1 MMKQFPPT
9 PNSITTGV
17 EDIQTM
23 PHYPVKLYEIF
34 GVGLGAMLIVAFAL
48 FELANQFFTK
58 IKNPEQAESI
68 IKQVVEYEM
77 PGGSQGLKSLKT
89 NTEAFAL
96 VGNRQNPPSLL
107 LLVSKTPVEKHDG
120 EASMNLVDELNIPT
134 ALVGTWQNV
143 RTTVE
148 NKRFCDQIMPV
159 TIRQGTYRL
168 IESPRKQ
175 VEMREYMIVQPL
187 KNTQHRIQ
195 LFGIG
200 SEGARQ
206 LEAVF
211 RSFTCPQPQ

>member
-1 MMKQFPPT
+1 MMKQSQTT
-9 PNSITTGV
+9 PNMIKTGV
-17 EDIQTM
+17 DDAQTM
-23 PHYPVKLYEIF
+23 PDYPVKLYEIF
-34 GVGLGAMLIVAFAL
+34 GVAFGAILIVAFAL
-48 FELANQFFTK
+48 YELANQFFTK
-58 IKNPEQAESI
+58 IKNPAQAESI
-68 IKQVVEYEM
+68 VEQVVEYKM

-120 EASMNLVDELNIPT
+120 EAAINLVDELNIPT
-134 ALVGTWQNV
+134 ALVGTWQSV

-159 TIRQGTYRL
+159 TVRQGAYRL
-168 IESPRKQ
+168 IESPRQ
-175 VEMREYMIVQPL
+175 LVEVREYMIVQPL

-200 SEGARQ
+200 TEGARQ
-206 LEAVF
+206 LETVF